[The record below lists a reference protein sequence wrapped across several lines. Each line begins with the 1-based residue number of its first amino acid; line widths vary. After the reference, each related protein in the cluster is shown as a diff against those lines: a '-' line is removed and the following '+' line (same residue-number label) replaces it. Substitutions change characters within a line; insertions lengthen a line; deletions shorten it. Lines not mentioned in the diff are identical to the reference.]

1 MTTKLLHWKH
11 RDNPRN
17 EMGAFLGNE
26 ISQCRQVDILT
37 GYFFFD
43 GIQNIQEALAQ
54 NKTIKLRILVGMD
67 AGVDVKSLAYTI
79 YEQEHR
85 NLSSLP
91 YNETYKK
98 KLEEVLKHWGTEQI
112 TESQE
117 KLLRNYSEMIEAG
130 RLEIRKTVLP
140 NHSKLYIFH
149 HNDNTCLYTGGSSN
163 FSYSG
168 LQGRQEFNIQ
178 VMTENADEI
187 YGLFDELWA
196 VAHPISH
203 FAEYGKTSEN
213 PLPNPQIVEILKDK
227 TPFSPISPFDAYMK
241 VMREFLKL
249 NRSDEHLENRIR
261 GMLRD
266 IKYLE
271 FQYQIDAVSR
281 AKKILDTNGG
291 VIIADVVGLGKT
303 VVASLLARL
312 SDGPGVVLAPSN
324 LIDGSKG
331 WNSYLDKFNLLPAGW
346 SAHSVYATDL
356 SELPEVKNAW
366 TVIIDEA
373 HNLRNEKTNLYQ
385 KLRPLL
391 HGKRVICLSATP
403 FNNRPQDLISLI
415 QLFGNDCIAG
425 ESKHDF
431 IGKLDTLAKDYKG
444 LLDERKIVRNNPAR
458 LKDVSDRIQALAQAI
473 KALIYP
479 LTIRRNRL
487 DLLHNEV
494 YKQEVGDKIPVQE
507 PPLEQFFQ
515 LTKLQSSFY
524 DAILT
529 QYFAGNEQE
538 FKGAMYHPQTYIA
551 THDDRNAQQQQN
563 LYSMICRFMVSRWES
578 SPCAF
583 RKTLDN
589 LSGSLRNYIRIFREY
604 GVFVRGL
611 DDLDEDAEDADIT
624 QADVS
629 GQSFDVLLEQIRKD
643 KKLKLIY
650 VRNEQFRALKQSLQ
664 DRQIILMDDKVA
676 EIFLSA
682 MKADLDVL
690 AKIAKGFDDAG
701 LNDSAHDAKLQKLGE
716 VVKDIL
722 EGKLGED
729 SQAQGNPRKVIVF
742 SYFADTAAYVRDF
755 LEGRFPGKVLYADGT
770 LQEDERKEIES
781 YFMASGENAKSPD
794 KMILVCTDVLS
805 EGINLNQAGVVV
817 NYDISYNPVRVIQRI
832 GRINRIDCKVF
843 DRIYSVNFFPT
854 LMGEEISNLRSIAG
868 TKMQM
873 IHSILGEDA
882 CILNTDESP
891 EKFLDSIHDLDALEK
906 QMTSDET
913 RVDGMFRLGLTAYS
927 PDKRKQ
933 DEFCTYLDS
942 LGLRFTKMSGTQNN
956 LYIFSANSAAMF
968 VKKIDAVEN
977 SECPA
982 LPVSCLAAF
991 EAIHC
996 RPRQEPLPFKFED
1009 ADVFWREYQAYN
1021 RGLAHIG
1028 RNAKLSKRQIEALKE
1043 FESVKA
1049 QVPKPTG
1056 KMIRA
1061 DVQFAERFLACNNNI
1076 DKINNLVVSMH
1087 GKNDNMTSDNAVHLM
1102 VVGIKK
1108 DQENG

>member
-1 MTTKLLHWKH
+1 MTSKLLHWKH
-11 RDNPRN
+11 KDNPQN
-17 EMGAFLGNE
+17 EMGTLLGNE
-26 ISQCRQVDILT
+26 IPQCRQVDILT

-43 GIQNIQEALAQ
+43 GIQNIQEALEQ
-54 NKTIKLRILVGMD
+54 NKEIKLRILVGMD
-67 AGVDVKSLAYTI
+67 AGLDVKSLAYMI

-91 YNETYKK
+91 YGETYRK
-98 KLEEVLKHWGTEQI
+98 KLEEVLKHWSQEQI

-117 KLLRNYSEMIEAG
+117 KLLRNYSEMIEDG

-149 HNDNTCLYTGGSSN
+149 HNDNTCSYTGGSSN

-168 LQGRQEFNIQ
+168 LLGRQEFNIQ

-187 YGLFDELWA
+187 CGLFDELWT
-196 VAHPISH
+196 VAQPISH
-203 FAEYGKTSEN
+203 FTEHGKTSEN
-213 PLPNPQIVEILKDK
+213 PPPDSPIVEILKEK

-249 NRSDEHLENRIR
+249 NRSDEHLDNRIR

-271 FQYQIDAVSR
+271 LQYQIDAVSR

-312 SDGPGVVLAPSN
+312 SDGPGVVLAPPN

-331 WNSYLDKFNLLPAGW
+331 WNSYLDKFNLRPAGW

-356 SELPEVKNAW
+356 SELPDVKNAW

-373 HNLRNEKTNLYQ
+373 HNLRNEKTTLYQ

-431 IGKLDTLAKDYKG
+431 IGKLDTLAKEYKG
-444 LLDERKIVRNNPAR
+444 LLDERKSVRNNPEK
-458 LKDVSDRIQALAQAI
+458 LKDVSARLQSLAQAI

-487 DLLHNEV
+487 DLLQNEV
-494 YKQEVGDKIPVQE
+494 YKQEVGDKIPEQK
-507 PPLEQFFQ
+507 PPLEQLFQ
-515 LTKLQSSFY
+515 LTRLQASFY

-529 QYFAGNEQE
+529 RYFAGNAPE
-538 FKGAMYHPQTYIA
+538 FKGAMYHPQTYVA

-578 SPCAF
+578 SPRAF

-589 LSGSLRNYIRIFREY
+589 LSGSLQNHIRVFKDY

-611 DDLDEDAEDADIT
+611 DDVDEDAGEADLSQT
-624 QADVS
+624 EVS
-629 GQSFDVLLEQIRKD
+629 GQSFDLVLEQIRKD

-650 VRNEQFRALKQSLQ
+650 ARDEQFRALKQSLP
-664 DRQIILMDDKVA
+664 DRQIIAMDDTVA
-676 EIFLSA
+676 RNFLSA
-682 MKADLDVL
+682 MEADLDVL
-690 AKIAKGFDDAG
+690 AKIAKEFDDAG
-701 LNDSAHDAKLQKLGE
+701 LNDPAHDAKLQKLGE
-716 VVKDIL
+716 VVRDIL
-722 EGKLGED
+722 DGKIGED
-729 SQAQGNPRKVIVF
+729 SQQQGNPRKLIVF

-755 LEGRFPGKVLYADGT
+755 LEGHFSGKVLYADGS
-770 LQEDERKEIES
+770 LQENERQEIES
-781 YFMASGENAKSPD
+781 YFMASGKKAKSPA

-817 NYDISYNPVRVIQRI
+817 NYDISYNPVRIIQRI

-854 LMGEEISNLRSIAG
+854 LIGEEISNLRSIAG

-873 IHSILGEDA
+873 IHAILGEDA

-891 EKFLDSIHDLDALEK
+891 EKFLGSINDLDALEK

-913 RVDGMFRLGLTAYS
+913 RIDGMFRQGLAAYS

-933 DEFCTYLDS
+933 DEFCAYLDS
-942 LGLRFTKMSGTQNN
+942 LGLRFTKMLGTQNS

-991 EAIHC
+991 DGIRC
-996 RPRQEPLPFKFED
+996 RPQQESLTFKFEE
-1009 ADVFWREYQAYN
+1009 ADIFWREYQAYN
-1021 RGLAHIG
+1021 HGLAHMDK
-1028 RNAKLSKRQIEALKE
+1028 NAKLSKKQQEALEK
-1043 FESVKA
+1043 FKAVKT
-1049 QVPKPTG
+1049 QVPKTTG

-1061 DVQFAERFLACNNNI
+1061 DLQFAERFLACNNNI
-1076 DKINNLVVSMH
+1076 NQINDLVVSTH
-1087 GKNDNMTSDNAVHLM
+1087 SKNDNMTSDNAVHLM

-1108 DQENG
+1108 EQKNG